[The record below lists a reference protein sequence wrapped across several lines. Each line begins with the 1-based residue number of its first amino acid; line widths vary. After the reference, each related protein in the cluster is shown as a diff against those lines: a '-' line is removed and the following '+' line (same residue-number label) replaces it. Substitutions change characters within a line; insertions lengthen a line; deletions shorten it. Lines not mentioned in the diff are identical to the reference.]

1 MVEHGQAG
9 WSASA
14 SLAGLK
20 IVLVEPINLVALD
33 SQAGLMEAGASSVD
47 IVVTNAEAV
56 ARMRSGA
63 VDAAIVD
70 IDLGCPSG
78 IAVADEMAETGIPLV
93 FATGYGQTALLPA
106 RLAAI
111 PFVAKPYLLQ
121 DLIAA
126 LMTVVQRRT
135 ADE

>member
-1 MVEHGQAG
+1 MVQHGPAG

-33 SQAGLMEAGASSVD
+33 SQSGLMEASASSVD
-47 IVVTNAEAV
+47 IVVTHDAAL

-70 IDLGCPSG
+70 IDLGRPVG

-93 FATGYGQTALLPA
+93 VATGYGQTALLPA

-111 PFVAKPYLLQ
+111 PFVAKPYLVQ
-121 DLIAA
+121 DLVAA
-126 LMTVVQRRT
+126 VTSVVQQRT
-135 ADE
+135 SNE